1 MRDKNLIFILLFL
14 IIIQFNY
21 IFCYG
26 ELNDTEFEICYN
38 ILFPENHQNCT
49 YLNDKFKS
57 ISCCYYNMTYPDNT
71 TLCLPL
77 SRNSKNS
84 KGNVNVV
91 LPIDIKLK
99 GYFDCSL
106 KYIDKKFL
114 INYIFIILIFYL

>member
-1 MRDKNLIFILLFL
+1 MR
-14 IIIQFNY
+14 
-21 IFCYG
+21 
-26 ELNDTEFEICYN
+26 
-38 ILFPENHQNCT
+38 
-49 YLNDKFKS
+49 
-57 ISCCYYNMTYPDNT
+57 YPDNT

-114 INYIFIILIFYL
+114 INYIFIFLIFYL